1 MEHVAEIWEDIS
13 KNETIGKGRGRRFST
28 VFDEL
33 WEYFQAEFSEHGL
46 DLPKYNS
53 MFSSESSTQHTFRQ
67 LLGQISTR
75 SIADG
80 EGLIGA
86 LEMFLHRWTGS
97 NSRLEI
103 LPLISQDNR
112 RSVGKQSTERD
123 YQQAKLRFLNSA
135 VWITPDL
142 TNQQIRDLNLD
153 WS

>member
-1 MEHVAEIWEDIS
+1 
-13 KNETIGKGRGRRFST
+13 
-28 VFDEL
+28 
-33 WEYFQAEFSEHGL
+33 
-46 DLPKYNS
+46 
-53 MFSSESSTQHTFRQ
+53 MFSGDSSTQHTFHQ

-103 LPLISQDNR
+103 LPMISHDNR
-112 RSVGKQSTERD
+112 RSGGKQSIERD

-142 TNQQIRDLNLD
+142 TTQQIRDLNLD